1 MIERRFGDL
10 WQQLQGKKPHL
21 PHFLA
26 EIHLQGIRGIDD
38 LRVVLDYPVS
48 VIAGGNAS
56 GKSTVLFAAACAYR
70 VPGAGVKDF
79 VPSTLFPDYR
89 PRHGAREDEKRE
101 VIVEFDYTTPDDRRL
116 HELAACQGMEP
127 QLSGAQERPAT
138 GATGLSADAQQP
150 FRDAWRAQHVAAEH
164 AAE

>member
-1 MIERRFGDL
+1 M
-10 WQQLQGKKPHL
+10 
-21 PHFLA
+21 
-26 EIHLQGIRGIDD
+26 
-38 LRVVLDYPVS
+38 LDYPVS

-101 VIVEFDYTTPDDRRL
+101 VIVEFDYTTPDGRRSMRWRRAKGWNRSFL
-116 HELAACQGMEP
+116 GARTAGNRSGRSICGRSATSATPPRCAACSTCRG
-127 QLSGAQERPAT
+127 
-138 GATGLSADAQQP
+138 
-150 FRDAWRAQHVAAEH
+150 
-164 AAE
+164 